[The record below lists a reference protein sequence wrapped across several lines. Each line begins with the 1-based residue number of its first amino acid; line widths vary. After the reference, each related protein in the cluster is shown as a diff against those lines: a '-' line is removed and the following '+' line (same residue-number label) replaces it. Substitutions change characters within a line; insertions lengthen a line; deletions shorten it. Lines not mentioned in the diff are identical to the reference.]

1 MSMISEATG
10 KVLTQYLVT
19 DLGGITRGRGVWGR
33 AEDAPKPSVGW
44 VPANQ
49 MITPFDT
56 IASPNPWGSHGDRRL
71 YTDPSTKVDVS
82 LRDGRRVLFYL
93 CDIGELDGRPWDV
106 CARTFLKRALLA
118 LEAQGLQIRAAFE
131 QEFWLTMRGSE
142 TLSSAGFSLARFMA
156 HEPFGT
162 DVMTV
167 LEGAGLEPEML
178 LPEFAPEQFELTLK
192 PALALAAAD
201 RAVMSRE
208 LVRLAASAAQRS
220 ASFAPV
226 RVAGGMGSG
235 VHIHFSLWT
244 LKGEPVT
251 YDEAQPAGLSPL
263 AASFAGGVVRHM
275 QSLCALTAPSII
287 SYERLQPHRWSSAYT
302 CMGDRNREATLRI
315 CPIVTSSKTPAK
327 EQFNLEWR
335 ASDATANPYLALGAL
350 VWAGLDGI
358 LDGVP
363 APPLVNEDP
372 SSLSDAERTAKGIVR
387 LPTSLKSAISLLR
400 ANAKARAWM
409 SDPLFEAYTTM
420 KDSEIGLLEELP
432 SEEVLRRYG
441 QIY

>member
-1 MSMISEATG
+1 MSMISDATG
-10 KVLTQYLVT
+10 KILTQYLVT
-19 DLGGITRGRGVWGR
+19 DLGGITRGRGVWAR
-33 AEDAPKPSVGW
+33 AEEAPKHSVGW

-56 IASPNPWGSHGDRRL
+56 IASPNPWGSQGDRRL

-82 LRDGRRVLFYL
+82 LSDGRRARFYL
-93 CDIGELDGRPWDV
+93 CDVGELDGRPWDV
-106 CARTFLKRALLA
+106 CARTFLKRGLQA
-118 LEAQGLQIRAAFE
+118 LEAQGLLIRAAFE
-131 QEFWLTMRGSE
+131 QEFWLTMRGSDG
-142 TLSSAGFSLARFMA
+142 LPSPGFSLARFMA

-192 PALALAAAD
+192 PALGLTAAD
-201 RAVMSRE
+201 RAVTSRE

-220 ASFAPV
+220 ASFSPV

-244 LKGEPVT
+244 LKGDPVT
-251 YDEAQPAGLSPL
+251 YDEAAPAGLSPI
-263 AASFAGGVVRHM
+263 AASFAGGLVRHM

-315 CPIVTSSKTPAK
+315 CPIVTSSKTPAN

-372 SSLSDAERTAKGIVR
+372 SALSASSRAAQGVAR
-387 LPTSLKSAISLLR
+387 LPISLKSAISHLR
-400 ANAKARAWM
+400 ANTKARAWM
-409 SDPLFEAYTTM
+409 SDSLFDAYTTI
-420 KDSEIGLLEELP
+420 KDCEIALLEGLP
-432 SEEVLRRYG
+432 SEEVIRRYG